1 MSAIKETE
9 LIINPDGSIF
19 HLAIR
24 PEQLAHHVLL
34 VGDPG
39 RVKQISRHFSHLET
53 EVQNREFFT
62 HTGTY
67 NGKRVTALST
77 GIGTDNIDIVLNE
90 LDALVNIDFTS
101 RTEKQ
106 GRTALNLVRLG
117 TCGALQEEIP
127 VDSFVVSSHGLGFD
141 GLLHFY
147 RSQEVRDLQMEE
159 DFIQQCLWPSDCN
172 RPYAVAADS
181 ALLNILGPLGTI
193 GITATANGF
202 YGPQG
207 REIRLPLRLPQL
219 NEKLTDFR
227 GAGGLKICNFE
238 METSA
243 LFGLS
248 ALLEHK
254 AATVCV
260 VIGNRVRKEFS
271 KNYKPVVDNLIEQV
285 LHHLTT

>member
-24 PEQLAHHVLL
+24 PEQLAHRVLL

-90 LDALVNIDFTS
+90 LDALVNIDFAS

-106 GRTALNLVRLG
+106 ARTALNLVRLG

-181 ALLNILGPLGTI
+181 SLLTLLGPLGSV

-254 AATVCV
+254 AATVCA